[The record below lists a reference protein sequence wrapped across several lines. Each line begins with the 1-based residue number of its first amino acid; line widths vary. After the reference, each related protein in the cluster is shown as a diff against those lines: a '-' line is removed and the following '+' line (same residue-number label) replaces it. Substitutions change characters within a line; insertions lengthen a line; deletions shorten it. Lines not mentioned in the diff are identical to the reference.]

1 LVQRGLVQTAARR
14 TARPAPPTQTLVAM
28 QSIKNLI
35 TVITGGS
42 SGIGRA
48 TALEFA
54 RQGGTL
60 VLCARE
66 REPLEEVAE
75 ECRVRGGRAIALPAD
90 VTQEAEVLEL
100 ARLAAEEFGKIDV
113 WINNAAVT
121 MFGRFEDL
129 PAADFRQV
137 LETNLFGYIHGA
149 RAALPFFRQ
158 QGRGTLINV
167 SSMVGLVGQPLTS
180 AYTTS
185 KFAIDGFTE
194 SLRMELVDS
203 PDIHVCEILP
213 GSIDTPL
220 FQHAANYSGRAI
232 KPMEPI
238 YSPEEVAR
246 AIAKCVRR
254 PKPRV
259 IVGATPKMLAA
270 LLRIAPGAAETLMAR
285 QVPKE
290 HFEDASGVDNPGN
303 LYHSMPSMNQL
314 SGGWIQPNGK
324 HPGRPALLASALI
337 LGGSLAAARF
347 LKHRKEHLA
356 LPK

>member
-1 LVQRGLVQTAARR
+1 
-14 TARPAPPTQTLVAM
+14 M
-28 QSIKNLI
+28 QSLKNLV

-66 REPLEEVAE
+66 SAPLEEVAE
-75 ECRVRGGRAIALPAD
+75 ECRVRGGRALALPAD
-90 VTQEAEVLEL
+90 VTEEAEVIEL
-100 ARLAAEEFGKIDV
+100 ARLAAEEFGKVDV

-129 PAADFRQV
+129 PSSDFRQV
-137 LETNLFGYIHGA
+137 VETNLFGYIHGA
-149 RAALPFFRQ
+149 RAVLPLFRE
-158 QGRGTLINV
+158 QGHGTLINV
-167 SSMVGLVGQPLTS
+167 SSIVGLIGQPLTS

-185 KFAIDGFTE
+185 KFAIDGLTE
-194 SLRMELVDS
+194 SLRMELMDTPS
-203 PDIHVCEILP
+203 INVCEILP

-232 KPMEPI
+232 KPMDPI
-238 YSPEEVAR
+238 YRPEEVAR
-246 AIAKCVRR
+246 AIAKCVVR

-259 IVGATPKMLAA
+259 FVGATPKMLSA
-270 LLRIAPGAAETLMAR
+270 LARLAPRAAETLMAR

-290 HFEDASGVDNPGN
+290 HFKDEVGVDNPGN
-303 LYHSMPSMNQL
+303 LYHSMPALNQT
-314 SGGWIQPNGK
+314 SGGWKQPNGQSS
-324 HPGRPALLASALI
+324 GRPALLASAII

-347 LKHRKEHLA
+347 FKHRQEHLA

>member
-1 LVQRGLVQTAARR
+1 
-14 TARPAPPTQTLVAM
+14 M
-28 QSIKNLI
+28 QSIKNLV

-75 ECRVRGGRAIALPAD
+75 ECRVRGGRAIAIPAD
-90 VTQEAEVLEL
+90 VTAEGEVQQL
-100 ARLAAEEFGKIDV
+100 ARLAVEEFGKIDV

-137 LETNLFGYIHGA
+137 IETNLFGYIHGA
-149 RAALPFFRQ
+149 RAVLPIFRR

-167 SSMVGLVGQPLTS
+167 SSIVGLVGQPLTS
-180 AYTTS
+180 AYTTT
-185 KFAIDGFTE
+185 KFAIDGLSE
-194 SLRMELVDS
+194 SLRMELAGT
-203 PDIHVCEILP
+203 PHIHVCEILP

-220 FQHAANYSGRAI
+220 FRHAANYSGRAI

-238 YSPEEVAR
+238 YPPEEVAR
-246 AIAKCVRR
+246 AIAKCVEH
-254 PKPRV
+254 PKPRI
-259 IVGATPKMLAA
+259 IVGAAPKMLAA
-270 LLRIAPGAAETLMAR
+270 LLRIAPGAAEMLMAR

-290 HFEDASGVDNPGN
+290 HFEIRLSGDHPGN

-314 SGGWIQPNGK
+314 NGGWKQQLAKQPNGR
-324 HPGRPALLASALI
+324 HQGRPALLASALI
-337 LGGSLAAARF
+337 LGGSLAAARYF
-347 LKHRKEHLA
+347 KHRHEHLA